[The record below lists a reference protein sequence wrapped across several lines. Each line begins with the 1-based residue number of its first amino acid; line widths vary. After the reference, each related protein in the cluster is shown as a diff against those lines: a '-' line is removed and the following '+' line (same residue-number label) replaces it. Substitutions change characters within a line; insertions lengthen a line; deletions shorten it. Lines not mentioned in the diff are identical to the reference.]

1 MARMKKAVQKIL
13 EENMAAVVAIPGDVG
28 NKSRADTTRQST
40 NTEHGGSENDSNALL
55 RIRKLEVER
64 YQDKARRLVDCMRVP
79 DLTYIPERYD
89 FHTSFRIV
97 SSFMIAMTLI

>member
-13 EENMAAVVAIPGDVG
+13 EENMAAAVAIPGELG
-28 NKSRADTTRQST
+28 SKSRGDVARQST
-40 NTEHGGSENDSNALL
+40 NTEHGGSENDSNAVL

-79 DLTYIPERYD
+79 DLTFIPDRYNK
-89 FHTSFRIV
+89 FHLV
-97 SSFMIAMTLI
+97 W